1 MKRIHTLVIALVLG
15 AAAAAGL
22 VAATRTVDVGAAEAR
37 PQLSESAI
45 AARTA
50 RLDRLERSLEKAL
63 ARRPPKL
70 PKVPE
75 VSPSSSQPVQSTSGE
90 GGVVYVHSETSASP
104 SSYQEDDQHEYENED
119 AGEVE
124 HESDD

>member
-22 VAATRTVDVGAAEAR
+22 VAATRTVDVGAAEAH
-37 PQLSESAI
+37 PQLSESRI

-50 RLDRLERSLEKAL
+50 RLDRLERSLQKAL

-70 PKVPE
+70 PRVPE
-75 VSPSSSQPVQSTSGE
+75 ASASSSQPVQSASGG
-90 GGVVYVHSETSASP
+90 GGVVYVHSGTSASP
-104 SSYQEDDQHEYENED
+104 SSYQEDEHEYENED
-119 AGEVE
+119 GAEAE